1 MSTREDRAPARLEEL
16 LERAERMS
24 GRPGFDDLRELA
36 RLYRLCSARLALE
49 RSQRAD
55 PDRIRY
61 LNALCVRAY
70 THLQVPAPRR
80 IEPGAFFLANFPTTL
95 AETAWLQ
102 ALSALVTVAGT
113 IAGVTI
119 TAGNPA
125 VLYALLPS
133 RAYSPDKVQRL
144 ISSAAER
151 AQFLTHVVPGFGIKS
166 VFSAG
171 LFVHKMQV
179 GMLAFA
185 SGILAGV
192 PTLLLDFYNGLMLGG
207 FSWIFWRGGQWP
219 MYLAWMLPHAIPE
232 LLAVTLCSTGGLVIA
247 RAVVAPGRENIS
259 AALRASARPA
269 LQMLLAALPL
279 FFFAAGIESFL
290 RQSTLA
296 TGARL
301 GVASFNAA
309 AVVAY
314 ALYVRWLARRARKP
328 ELGWLVTGARP
339 DGLPGI
345 DSAPAR

>member
-1 MSTREDRAPARLEEL
+1 MSAREDRAPARLEEL
-16 LERAERMS
+16 LERAERIR

-36 RLYRLCSARLALE
+36 RLYRLCGARLAVE

-70 THLQVPAPRR
+70 THLQVPEPRR
-80 IEPGAFFLANFPTTL
+80 IQPGAFFIASFPATL

-113 IAGVTI
+113 IAGCAI

-133 RAYSPDKVQRL
+133 GYPPDKVQRL
-144 ISSAAER
+144 VSSAAER
-151 AQFLTHVVPGFGIKS
+151 ARFLTHAVPGFGIKS

-171 LFVHKMQV
+171 LFVHNMQV

-207 FSWIFWRGGQWP
+207 FTWIFWRGGQWP
-219 MYLAWMLPHAIPE
+219 LYLAWMLPHAIPE

-247 RAVVAPGRENIS
+247 RAVVAPGREGAA
-259 AALRASARPA
+259 AALRAAARPA
-269 LQMLLAALPL
+269 LQLLLAALPL

-290 RQSTLA
+290 RQSTLS

-301 GVASFNAA
+301 GVASLNAA
-309 AVVAY
+309 AAVAY

-339 DGLPGI
+339 DGLQGI
-345 DSAPAR
+345 D

>member
-1 MSTREDRAPARLEEL
+1 MSAREDRAPARLEEL
-16 LERAERMS
+16 LERAERMNR
-24 GRPGFDDLRELA
+24 RPGFEDLRELA
-36 RLYRLCSARLALE
+36 RLYRLCSARLAAQ
-49 RSQRAD
+49 RTQRAD

-70 THLQVPAPRR
+70 THLQVPAARR
-80 IEPGAFFLANFPTTL
+80 IQPGAFFVASFPATL
-95 AETAWLQ
+95 ARTARLQ
-102 ALSALVTVAGT
+102 ALSALVMVAGT
-113 IAGVTI
+113 IAGWAI

-125 VLYALLPS
+125 ALYALLPS
-133 RAYSPDKVQRL
+133 QAYPPDKVQRL
-144 ISSAAER
+144 VSSATER
-151 AQFLTHVVPGFGIKS
+151 AHFLTHAVSGFGLKS

-171 LFVHKMQV
+171 LFVHNMQV

-185 SGILAGV
+185 TGILAGV
-192 PTLLLDFYNGLMLGG
+192 PTLLLDFYNGLMIGG
-207 FSWIFWRGGQWP
+207 FTWIFWRGAEWP
-219 MYLAWMLPHAIPE
+219 LYLAWMLPHAIPE
-232 LLAVTLCSTGGLVIA
+232 LLGVTLCSTGGLVIA
-247 RAVVAPGRENIS
+247 RAVVAPGREGTA
-259 AALRASARPA
+259 AALRAAARPA

-290 RQSTLA
+290 RQSALS

-301 GVASFNAA
+301 AVASINAA

-339 DGLPGI
+339 DELPGI

>member
-1 MSTREDRAPARLEEL
+1 MSARDDEAPARLEEL
-16 LERAERMS
+16 LERAEGMR
-24 GRPGFDDLRELA
+24 RRLGFDDLRELA
-36 RLYRLCSARLALE
+36 RLYRLCSARLAVE

-70 THLQVPAPRR
+70 SHLQVPAARR
-80 IEPGAFFLANFPTTL
+80 IEPGAFFVASFPATL
-95 AETAWLQ
+95 AKTAWLQ
-102 ALSALVTVAGT
+102 ALSALVMVAGT
-113 IAGVTI
+113 IAGSAI
-119 TAGNPA
+119 AAGNPA
-125 VLYALLPS
+125 ALYALLPS
-133 RAYSPDKVQRL
+133 GAYPPDKVQRL
-144 ISSAAER
+144 VSSAAER
-151 AQFLTHVVPGFGIKS
+151 ARFLTHAVPGFGIKS

-171 LFVHKMQV
+171 LFVHNMQV

-207 FSWIFWRGGQWP
+207 FALIFCRGGDSILF
-219 MYLAWMLPHAIPE
+219 MAWILPHAIPE

-247 RAVVAPGRENIS
+247 RAVVAPGRES
-259 AALRASARPA
+259 TGAALRGAARPA
-269 LQMLLAALPL
+269 LQMLVAALPL

-290 RQSTLA
+290 RQSTMS

-301 GVASFNAA
+301 GVASLNAA

-314 ALYVRWLARRARKP
+314 ALYVRWLWRRARKP
-328 ELGWLVTGARP
+328 EVGWLLTEAPTG
-339 DGLPGI
+339 GLPGI